1 MFKRMDVSRRAMLKT
16 AIIGAA
22 TTTLPAMPRIAA
34 AAEPIKIGMPMALTG
49 PVAGVGAQMRR
60 ACEFWAKQV
69 NAKGGLLGR
78 PLQLIIVDTEGN
90 PANAVRRAQEMVE
103 RDGVRILTAITAS
116 NEALATVPKLAE
128 WDTIFVSGDNGD
140 GRLTGESLVPNFFR
154 PNVSGPMGTR
164 AVSLYLRD
172 TKMKNFYG
180 LGMDYAW
187 GHNSMEVFEAEC
199 KRAGKNFIGA
209 VFSPTGTKDFS
220 TYITRIRQSGA
231 DGVYLVLSGDDNAG
245 FLTQAKQY
253 RLGDKMQLLTELID
267 QITINSTGD
276 ATVGL
281 IGGSRYPYTYDI
293 PANKAFVAA
302 WQAEYKAFPDMF
314 EGDQYQSCIVL
325 QAGIEKAGSIEAA
338 KLRAA
343 LEGLEVDSIK
353 GRVVMRA
360 CDHQGEQQG
369 FVIKIVKR
377 DGMEHPVPE
386 VIATYAAD
394 RVTPPCNK
402 MVYDN

>member
-1 MFKRMDVSRRAMLKT
+1 MAKRSDVSRRTLVK
-16 AIIGAA
+16 AA
-22 TTTLPAMPRIAA
+22 AAAAVVPALPCFAS
-34 AAEPIKIGMPMALTG
+34 AAEPIKIGMPVALTG
-49 PVAGVGAQMRR
+49 FAANVGVQMRR

-78 PLQLIIVDTEGN
+78 PVDLVISDTEGN
-90 PANAVRRAQEMVE
+90 PATAVRKAQEMVE
-103 RDGVRILTAITAS
+103 RDGIRILTCIVVS
-116 NEALATVPKLAE
+116 NEALAIAPRLAE
-128 WDTIFVSGDNGD
+128 WNTIFISGDNGD

-164 AVSLYLRD
+164 AVALYLRD
-172 TKMKNFYG
+172 SPTKNLYG

-187 GHNSMEVFEAEC
+187 GHNSMEVFESEC

-209 VFSPTGTKDFS
+209 VFSPMGTKDFS

-231 DGVYLVLSGDDNAG
+231 DGVYLVLAGDDNAA
-245 FLTQAKQY
+245 FLSQAKQY
-253 RLGDKMQLLTELID
+253 RLGAKVQLFTELVD
-267 QITINSTGD
+267 QMTINATGD
-276 ATVGL
+276 ATIGL
-281 IGGSRYPYTYDI
+281 IGGSRYPYTYDN

-302 WQAEYKAFPDMF
+302 WQAEHHALPDMYD
-314 EGDQYQSCIVL
+314 GDQYQSCVVL
-325 QAGIEKAGSIEAA
+325 QAGIEKAGSIDAA
-338 KLRAA
+338 KLRTA

-369 FVIKIVKR
+369 FVIKVVKR
-377 DGMEHPVPE
+377 EGMEHPVPE
-386 VIATYAAD
+386 VIATFPAD
-394 RVTPPCNK
+394 QVTPPCNK

>member
-1 MFKRMDVSRRAMLKT
+1 MAKRFDVSRRSMVT
-16 AIIGAA
+16 G
-22 TTTLPAMPRIAA
+22 AA
-34 AAEPIKIGMPMALTG
+34 AAAVVPAIARRACAADAIKIGMPVALTG
-49 PVAGVGAQMRR
+49 PAAGIGAQMRR
-60 ACEFWAKQV
+60 GCEFWAKQV

-78 PLQLIIVDTEGN
+78 PLDLIISDTEGN
-90 PANAVRRAQEMVE
+90 PATAVRKAQEMVE
-103 RDGVRILTAITAS
+103 RDGVRILTCIVAS
-116 NEALATVPKLAE
+116 NEALATVPRLAE

-164 AVSLYLRD
+164 AVSLYLHD
-172 TKMKNFYG
+172 SPMKSFYG

-187 GHNSMEVFEAEC
+187 GRNSMEVFQSEC
-199 KRAGKNFIGA
+199 KRAGKTFTGA
-209 VFSPTGTKDFS
+209 VFSPMGTKDFS

-231 DGVYLVLSGDDNAG
+231 EGVYLVLSGDDFAA
-245 FLTQAKQY
+245 FLSQAKQY
-253 RLGDKMQLLTELID
+253 RLSDKVQLFTELVD
-267 QITINSTGD
+267 QMTINATGD
-276 ATVGL
+276 ASVGL
-281 IGGSRYPYTYDI
+281 VAGSRYPYTYDN

-302 WQAEYKAFPDMF
+302 WQAEYHTLPDMF
-314 EGDQYQSCIVL
+314 EGDQYQSCVVL

-369 FVIKIVKR
+369 FVIKVVKR
-377 DGMEHPVPE
+377 EGMEHPVPE
-386 VIATYAAD
+386 VIATYSAD
-394 RVTPPCNK
+394 RITPPCNK

>member
-1 MFKRMDVSRRAMLKT
+1 MAKRFGVSRRTIVKS
-16 AIIGAA
+16 AA
-22 TTTLPAMPRIAA
+22 AAAVVPAMPRSAFSV
-34 AAEPIKIGMPMALTG
+34 EPIKIGMPAALSG

-78 PLQLIIVDTEGN
+78 PVELIISDTEGN
-90 PANAVRRAQEMVE
+90 PATAVRKAQEMVE
-103 RDGVRILTAITAS
+103 RDGVRILTCIVVS
-116 NEALATVPKLAE
+116 NEALATVPRLAE

-172 TKMKNFYG
+172 SPMKNFYG

-199 KRAGKNFIGA
+199 KRVDKKFTGA
-209 VFSPTGTKDFS
+209 VFSPMGTKDFS

-231 DGVYLVLSGDDNAG
+231 DGVYLVLSGDDNAA

-253 RLGDKMQLLTELID
+253 RLGDKVQLLTELVD
-267 QITINSTGD
+267 QMTINATGD

-302 WQAEYKAFPDMF
+302 WQAEYHTLPDMF

-343 LEGLEVDSIK
+343 LEGLEVDCIK

-377 DGMEHPVPE
+377 EGMEHPVPE
-386 VIATYAAD
+386 VIATYPAN
-394 RVTPPCNK
+394 RITPPCNK
-402 MVYDN
+402 MVYDD